1 MKKIVG
7 ILAAAA
13 VATSAFAVDFSAG
26 MQLKANLFEYDG
38 ASEEISAFKLWNEN
52 GKDDKPFVFS
62 LSSDRVGATIKIFDS
77 NGDFKTANGKI
88 KVDVDLTD
96 PNDPDVKAEAETEG
110 QNGKLPAAMA
120 AHAFSIWFKPFDA
133 LRIDLGN
140 QDIKLN
146 VEHITWWQGNIVGGK
161 LNGWDGIGDWG
172 YKATYTADAFTAAVA
187 FLPGDNAWWFDKA
200 KDADAA
206 LAETT
211 LYVQYAA
218 DFGTINAIFDAK
230 DTFKNLKVGA
240 GFNGKFD
247 DLGIFADVAFFSKKA
262 NKDADAVNAIAVDF
276 DASYSVDAIGLEA
289 YVFWKAND
297 IKTIKKETMDLA
309 AYFKA
314 SYALNGGSLYF
325 KFLDDDLMADKFGA
339 ELHAGYDGNLGA
351 MSYEVE
357 AKIAIANE
365 KVNFSVPC
373 YFRVGF

>member
-52 GKDDKPFVFS
+52 GKDDKPFIFS
-62 LSSDRVGATIKIFDS
+62 LSSDRVGATIKIFDAC
-77 NGDFKTANGKI
+77 GDTALKEEI
-88 KVDVDLTD
+88 DLDGDGEISEEEKFTYD
-96 PNDPDVKAEAETEG
+96 LAKA
-110 QNGKLPAAMA
+110 KLPSIMA
-120 AHAFSIWFKPFDA
+120 AHAYSIWFKPFDA
-133 LRIDLGN
+133 LRIDLGS

-146 VEHITWWQGNIVGGK
+146 VEHITWWQGNIIGGK

-172 YKATYTADAFTAAVA
+172 YKATYSADAFTAAIA
-187 FLPGDNAWWFDKA
+187 FLPGNNAWWFDKA

-240 GFNGKFD
+240 GFNGKFE

-276 DASYSVDAIGLEA
+276 DASYSVDDIGLEA